1 MGTIM
6 GTPWRLIL
14 ASGAAALAASSW
26 GSPGRL
32 AVVAGAVEPVPAPF
46 VDIQGTR
53 LTGADD
59 AGRKQWELQAASV
72 QIDRERNTLTLA
84 DVTGWLYRGGA
95 RQLQLHAPRATY
107 QSQTG
112 TVELAGGVTASAPD
126 GRRIIAE
133 RVRWTG
139 AHLTAAGG
147 IVLTQPGMTV
157 RADQMSGDVAFD
169 WVTFEGHVA
178 ITFTPQ

>member
-14 ASGAAALAASSW
+14 TSGAAALAASSW
-26 GSPGRL
+26 GSPGPL

-72 QIDRERNTLTLA
+72 QSDRERNTITLA
-84 DVTGWLYRGGA
+84 DATGGLYRRCA
-95 RQLQLHAPRATY
+95 RQLPLPAPRPTDPSPA
-107 QSQTG
+107 
-112 TVELAGGVTASAPD
+112 
-126 GRRIIAE
+126 
-133 RVRWTG
+133 
-139 AHLTAAGG
+139 
-147 IVLTQPGMTV
+147 
-157 RADQMSGDVAFD
+157 
-169 WVTFEGHVA
+169 
-178 ITFTPQ
+178 

>member
-26 GSPGRL
+26 ASPGPL
-32 AVVAGAVEPVPAPF
+32 AVVAGAVGPVPAPF

-84 DVTGWLYRGGA
+84 DVPGWLYRGGA

-107 QSQTG
+107 QSQTRTG
-112 TVELAGGVTASAPD
+112 GLAGRGTADPPGG
-126 GRRIIAE
+126 GRGNSE
-133 RVRWTG
+133 RGR
-139 AHLTAAGG
+139 AAG
-147 IVLTQPGMTV
+147 
-157 RADQMSGDVAFD
+157 
-169 WVTFEGHVA
+169 
-178 ITFTPQ
+178 

>member
-1 MGTIM
+1 VGPVM
-6 GTPWRLIL
+6 GTPGRLIL
-14 ASGAAALAASSW
+14 VTGAAAFIGASL
-26 GSPGRL
+26 GYPGCLL
-32 AVVAGAVEPVPAPF
+32 AVAAVVEPVPVPF

-59 AGRKQWELQAASV
+59 AGHKLWELQAASV
-72 QIDRERNTLTLA
+72 QIDRERNTIALA